1 MGLNPRNVHHE
12 DSSGRSLRIVPTNGK
27 VIVGII
33 TGDRPDTVHAIAPIS
48 PIRLIGMIQEA
59 AGLESSDPDSWTY
72 RTQAFEWALEKTGGD
87 PDAAIRVARFIADG
101 DEAVR

>member
-12 DSSGRSLRIVPTNGK
+12 DSEGRSLRILPVSGK
-27 VIVGII
+27 IVLGI
-33 TGDRPDTVHAIAPIS
+33 TGHTSNTFQAVSPIS

-87 PDAAIRVARFIADG
+87 ADAAIRVAQFIADG
-101 DEAVR
+101 DVPVR

>member
-12 DSSGRSLRIVPTNGK
+12 DGRGHALRIVPVGGK
-27 VIVGII
+27 IAVGI
-33 TGDRPDTVHAIAPIS
+33 TGSSPDTVQLIEPIS
-48 PIRLIGMIQEA
+48 PVRLIGMIQEA

-87 PDAAIRVARFIADG
+87 ADAALRVAQFIADG
-101 DEAVR
+101 DVPVR

>member
-12 DSSGRSLRIVPTNGK
+12 DGKGNALRIAPINGK
-27 VIVGII
+27 IGIAI
-33 TGDRPDTVHAIAPIS
+33 TGNNADTLQAIAPFS

-87 PDAAIRVARFIADG
+87 ADAAIRVAQFIADG

>member
-12 DSSGRSLRIVPTNGK
+12 DSEGRSLRILPVSGK
-27 VIVGII
+27 IVLGI
-33 TGDRPDTVHAIAPIS
+33 TGDTPNTFQAVSPIS

-87 PDAAIRVARFIADG
+87 PDAALRVARFIADG

>member
-1 MGLNPRNVHHE
+1 MGMTPKQVRRADDE
-12 DSSGRSLRIVPTNGK
+12 GK
-27 VIVGII
+27 ILVLQPVDGKITVGIN
-33 TGDRPDTVHAIAPIS
+33 GSAANYMQAFGGIS
-48 PIRLIGMIQEA
+48 PVELIGMIQEA

-87 PDAAIRVARFIADG
+87 ADAALRVARFIADG